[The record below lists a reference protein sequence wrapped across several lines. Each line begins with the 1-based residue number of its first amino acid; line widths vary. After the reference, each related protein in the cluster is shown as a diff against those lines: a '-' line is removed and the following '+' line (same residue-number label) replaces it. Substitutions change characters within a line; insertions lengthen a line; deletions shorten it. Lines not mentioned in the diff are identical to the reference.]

1 MCQNIN
7 QYQEGRVGI
16 SNLIYVV
23 IWGERFL
30 FAVVI
35 LVELL
40 LSFMSS
46 IVYTWFDQTKKIT
59 NFNIQRLQNE
69 FMVSISFLYTSISNN
84 LNSVFILTCR
94 QNFHDYIYSLRWD
107 VWTHITNLTPPLFTA
122 VPFTSHECEQ
132 LCISLFLR
140 LFY

>member
-1 MCQNIN
+1 MCQNRN

-16 SNLIYVV
+16 SNLIYRGHFYVV

-46 IVYTWFDQTKKIT
+46 IVYTWFDQTKKFT
-59 NFNIQRLQNE
+59 NINIQRLKYD
-69 FMVSISFLYTSISNN
+69 FIVSISFLYTSISNN
-84 LNSVFILTCR
+84 LNSVVILICR
-94 QNFHDYIYSLRWD
+94 QNFHDHINLLRWD
-107 VWTHITNLTPPLFTA
+107 VWTHITSLTPTLFTK
-122 VPFTSHECEQ
+122 VPVPSHESEQ
-132 LCISLFLR
+132 LCICL
-140 LFY
+140 